1 MFFADYEKSTGNYI
15 VDADGNS
22 LLDIYMQ
29 VASLP
34 LGYNHPAFKRV
45 LQDPL
50 YQVFIPYIQSIYLIK
65 LIFFLLK
72 LVTYD

>member
-1 MFFADYEKSTGNYI
+1 MVMFFADYEKSTGNYI

-34 LGYNHPAFKRV
+34 IGYNHPAFKRV

-50 YQVFIPYIQSIYLIK
+50 YQVFISYIQSIYFI
-65 LIFFLLK
+65 
-72 LVTYD
+72 

>member
-34 LGYNHPAFKRV
+34 IGYNHPAFKRV
-45 LQDPL
+45 LKDPL
-50 YQVFIPYIQSIYLIK
+50 YQVFISYIQSIYFIK
-65 LIFFLLK
+65 LIFFLFK
-72 LVTYD
+72 